1 MKIKTMFKMKINVAV
16 TFRKIILT
24 NIKLSVKIFSIFL
37 SEIENSN
44 FKLGN
49 LREI

>member
-24 NIKLSVKIFSIFL
+24 KIKLSVKIFSIFL
-37 SEIENSN
+37 SEIENSD